1 MKNAASPLG
10 ISVMCICDRIN
21 ELNGC
26 LVAAID
32 ADGGAHNK
40 YYQIGFVFVILDW
53 ENRECVLASWL
64 IIIIIVFFLFH
75 KMTHPLSRLHE
86 QFVSLW

>member
-1 MKNAASPLG
+1 MKNAPSPLG
-10 ISVMCICDRIN
+10 ISVMCICDSIYK
-21 ELNGC
+21 LNGC

-40 YYQIGFVFVILDW
+40 YYQMRFVFVILDW

-64 IIIIIVFFLFH
+64 IIIIVFFFI
-75 KMTHPLSRLHE
+75 
-86 QFVSLW
+86 SLNDSSVEPFA